1 MVRVRGVGALVV
13 LRDLRVR
20 DPHVRPGQG
29 VATVLVLQ
37 GGPVVPGV
45 LGCGAGDIG
54 AVAAAV
60 ESWAGAIRPAGAG
73 ELDDVPKASWLQPR
87 RRGVLDAVGGDEVLP
102 AHGDLP
108 AGGHH
113 HPPGTGSGAGLAVD
127 LVGLRSGRS
136 AARVGLADLP
146 ARPVLRRRDGH
157 LPHPPARAHLAPV
170 GGAAGAYGPG
180 PRARCA
186 RTERPGIRAHAL

>member
-1 MVRVRGVGALVV
+1 MVLCV
-13 LRDLRVR
+13 LRCCAACRWSTFFPYTTLFRSRVR

-29 VATVLVLQ
+29 VATVRVLQ

-113 HPPGTGSGAGLAVD
+113 HPPGTGSV
-127 LVGLRSGRS
+127 
-136 AARVGLADLP
+136 
-146 ARPVLRRRDGH
+146 
-157 LPHPPARAHLAPV
+157 
-170 GGAAGAYGPG
+170 
-180 PRARCA
+180 
-186 RTERPGIRAHAL
+186 